1 MENKMKSKSNI
12 TAKNYAADVAS
23 YLSKAAVK
31 LDEKGH
37 NRDSRTIKRMLT
49 ELTESVHFVM
59 PDGGNL
65 LNDKLKGIE
74 NMQIRLPYPKIS
86 VEYYV
91 QGDSSSL
98 EKSYFGK
105 VHKRIIMAAEIP
117 TSSIAEYCTVPDVIK
132 DSDYMISVAALY
144 FSEDFN
150 SWMPCAICYLIP
162 SRWDAGKDAPAH
174 IDHIADSVCFGACT
188 VKLFPDYLEGVE
200 KIEKGNSVNY
210 IKLIDNDLYDEV
222 IVLLELIEAL
232 SCSNVK
238 ESIHQEASKKNAQR
252 IKSHKKPIWETKFLT
267 LVVNEKQDKRI
278 KDSITSHA
286 SPRQHLRRGH
296 IRRLPSKNIWVNSCV
311 VGNIENGKVE
321 KQYKIKK

>member
-1 MENKMKSKSNI
+1 MTI
-12 TAKNYAADVAS
+12 TAKNYASDAAA
-23 YLSKAAVK
+23 YLSRAAAK
-31 LDEKGH
+31 LDKRGH
-37 NRDSRTIKRMLT
+37 NRDLRTIRRMLT

-59 PDGGNL
+59 PDSGNL

-91 QGDSSSL
+91 QEDSLSL
-98 EKSYFGK
+98 KKNHLGK
-105 VHKRIIMAAEIP
+105 APKRIIIASEIP
-117 TSSIAEYCTVPDVIK
+117 TPSLAEYCAVPDVLK
-132 DSDYMISVAALY
+132 DSDHMISVSALY
-144 FSEDFN
+144 FSEELN
-150 SWMPCAICYLIP
+150 SWIPCAVCYLIP
-162 SRWDAGKDAPAH
+162 SRWDRGKDAPAP
-174 IDHIADSVCFGACT
+174 INYIADSICFGACT
-188 VKLFPDYLEGVE
+188 VKLFPDYIEEIE

-210 IKLIDNDLYDEV
+210 IKLIEDDLYGEV

-278 KDSITSHA
+278 KGYMTSHA

-311 VGNIENGKVE
+311 VGNIDNGIVE
-321 KQYKIKK
+321 KQYKIRK